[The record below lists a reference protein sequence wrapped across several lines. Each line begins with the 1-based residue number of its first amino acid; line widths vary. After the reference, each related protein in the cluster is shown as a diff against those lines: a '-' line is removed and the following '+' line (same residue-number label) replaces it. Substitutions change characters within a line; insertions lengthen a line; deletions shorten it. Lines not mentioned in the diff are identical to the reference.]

1 MFKRDIISFACFF
14 VLLFSSLVFAQKS
27 EKWVTCSGEAAIQ
40 NISFEE
46 AKAIAL
52 KNART
57 DAIEQV
63 CGINLQT
70 ETMVKNFRIAADFI
84 YSISYGH
91 VVEEKEK
98 EWKTITL
105 PSKNPDDPPTLIL
118 RVSMKAKVALR
129 EEKPDPSFK
138 VILKLNRAAF
148 QSGDDVFFKIK
159 ATKDCY
165 VTIFD
170 LAANDSVYIL
180 FPNKFADNN
189 FLKRNSMIEIPNE
202 QQRREGFHIRVATLP
217 GAKRNSEIV
226 KVIATKERIDFI
238 DDMDMSSVFSSIGTP
253 KIAITKLAQ
262 WLSQIPISE
271 RAEASA
277 SYIVEAREE

>member
-1 MFKRDIISFACFF
+1 
-14 VLLFSSLVFAQKS
+14 
-27 EKWVTCSGEAAIQ
+27 
-40 NISFEE
+40 
-46 AKAIAL
+46 
-52 KNART
+52 
-57 DAIEQV
+57 
-63 CGINLQT
+63 
-70 ETMVKNFRIAADFI
+70 
-84 YSISYGH
+84 
-91 VVEEKEK
+91 
-98 EWKTITL
+98 
-105 PSKNPDDPPTLIL
+105 
-118 RVSMKAKVALR
+118 MKAKVALR